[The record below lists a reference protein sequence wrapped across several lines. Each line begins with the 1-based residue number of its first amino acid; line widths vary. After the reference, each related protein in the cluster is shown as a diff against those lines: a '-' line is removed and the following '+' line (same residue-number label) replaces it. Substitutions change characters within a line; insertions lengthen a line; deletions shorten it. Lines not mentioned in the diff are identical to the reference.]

1 MSARR
6 VRAIT
11 VRILAQFRHDRR
23 TLALLFVAPIVILG
37 LLDFLLR
44 GSGSHPA
51 VGIVNL
57 DQGGIGVNVAT
68 RLESSSL
75 VSASPMDAT
84 AADRGLREGS
94 LAGYVVFAA
103 DFSTR
108 AVSEHVLAPQV
119 HLEGSQPG
127 PGQQV
132 VAAVDQAVVAAIS
145 SLTAAGAPRLTPQV
159 SYLYGGPGLD
169 SLDYLGAA
177 LIGLVVFFLVFV
189 ITSVAF
195 LRERSQG
202 TLERLMASPLRRAE
216 IVVGY
221 MIGFTVL
228 ALLQSAEVLLFSL
241 YVLKLHNAGSVPLIF
256 LVVVLMAIVAVNLG
270 IFLSMFARTEFQ
282 AVQFIPLVVAPQLL
296 LSGILVPVSSEPGWL
311 QVVSNVLPL
320 TYAVDGL
327 RDVMLK
333 GADLSWSVLQ
343 RDTLVVLGYCVVV
356 IVLAG
361 LTLRRRV
368 A

>member
-1 MSARR
+1 MPGRIGPAQHGDGDRPGAADPRPGRAGARRVHDPGGRALSRPLGRGEPALLCRDQRRRGKRRRGVEVRRPVRPAQIDRRHAQRRDADARR

-57 DQGGIGVNVAT
+57 DQGGIGGNVAT

-195 LRERSQG
+195 LR
-202 TLERLMASPLRRAE
+202 
-216 IVVGY
+216 
-221 MIGFTVL
+221 
-228 ALLQSAEVLLFSL
+228 
-241 YVLKLHNAGSVPLIF
+241 
-256 LVVVLMAIVAVNLG
+256 
-270 IFLSMFARTEFQ
+270 
-282 AVQFIPLVVAPQLL
+282 
-296 LSGILVPVSSEPGWL
+296 
-311 QVVSNVLPL
+311 
-320 TYAVDGL
+320 
-327 RDVMLK
+327 
-333 GADLSWSVLQ
+333 
-343 RDTLVVLGYCVVV
+343 
-356 IVLAG
+356 
-361 LTLRRRV
+361 
-368 A
+368 